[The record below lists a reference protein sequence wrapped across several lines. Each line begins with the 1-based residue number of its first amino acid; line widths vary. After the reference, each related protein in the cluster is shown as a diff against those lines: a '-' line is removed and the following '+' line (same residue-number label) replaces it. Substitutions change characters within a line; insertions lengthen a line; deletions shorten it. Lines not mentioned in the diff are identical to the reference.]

1 MTLEYNF
8 DGLVGPTHNY
18 AGLSYGNLASM
29 QNAGTQ
35 ASPRQA
41 ALQSLEKMRKLMHL
55 GVSQAVLPPH
65 ERPNIAL
72 LNALGYKSIEQAY
85 KFDPRLVAAVFS
97 AASMWVANSATVS
110 PSCNTKDG
118 RIHITP
124 ANLTYSLHRAQE
136 AAFNQKIFTTIFSDE
151 KLFAVHKPLPSYS
164 DLADEGAANHSNFC
178 SDYDVPGLEMYVYS
192 RSRDSK
198 QYTGRQ
204 TKLASNAVACTRFL
218 RNSHL
223 LVQQNPQLIDEGVFH
238 NDVIAVVNKNVMLYH
253 ADAYVDWAR
262 HRAKIESFF
271 NQDCY
276 FIEISADQLSIAD
289 AVRTYL
295 FNSQLVSLPQGGMA
309 LVVPMECKGDVVEP
323 VLQSIRSGNNPVN
336 LVEYV
341 ECRQSMQNGG
351 GPACL
356 RLRVVLNEDERQG
369 CHQGVFLNEDLYNK
383 LESWINKHYRETLDI
398 NDLLDP
404 SLITE
409 VHNALDEL
417 TKILQLGDIY
427 PFQCV

>member
-29 QNAGTQ
+29 QNVGMQ

-41 ALQSLEKMRKLMHL
+41 ALQGLEKMRKLMQL
-55 GVSQAVLPPH
+55 GVPQAVLPPH
-65 ERPNIAL
+65 ERPNLAL
-72 LNALGYKSIEQAY
+72 LHALGYKSIEQAY
-85 KFDPRLVAAVFS
+85 KFDPRLVAAIFS
-97 AASMWVANSATVS
+97 AASMWVANAATVS

-124 ANLTYSLHRAQE
+124 ANLTYGLHRAQE
-136 AAFNQKIFTTIFSDE
+136 ASFNHKIFAKIFSDE

-178 SDYDVPGLEMYVYS
+178 SDYGETGLEMYVYS
-192 RSRDSK
+192 RSRDTAH
-198 QYTGRQ
+198 YIGRQ

-218 RNSHL
+218 KNSHL
-223 LVQQNPQLIDEGVFH
+223 LVQQNPQIVDQGVFH

-253 ADAYVDWAR
+253 ADAYVDWQR
-262 HRAKIESFF
+262 HRNNIENFLE
-271 NQDCY
+271 QDCH
-276 FIEISADQLSIAD
+276 FVEISAEQFSIAD

-295 FNSQLVSLPQGGMA
+295 FNGQLVSMPRGEMA
-309 LVVPMECKGDVVEP
+309 LVVPMECKGGVAEP
-323 VLQSIRSGNNPVN
+323 VLKSIISGNNPISM
-336 LVEYV
+336 VEYV
-341 ECRQSMQNGG
+341 ECRQSMQGGG

-356 RLRVVLNEDERQG
+356 RLRVVLSENERQS
-369 CHQGVFLNEDLYNK
+369 CHHGVFLDDRLYNK
-383 LESWINKHYRETLDI
+383 LESWVNKHYRETLVEK
-398 NDLLDP
+398 DLLDS

-427 PFQCV
+427 PFQCS